1 VQGTNASSFGSVVAV
16 LGAEGRERRARLVV
30 AAWPWLLAAALLGP
44 ALLPGY
50 LLSYDM
56 VAVPQLALRPDFLGV
71 GSGLPRAVPSDAVV
85 AVLDQVV
92 PGMLLQKVVLLGSL
106 GLAGV
111 GAGRLAPRRFTVGRL
126 AATTLYVWN
135 PFVAERLVLGHWT
148 LLVGYAA
155 LPWLVD
161 LLRRPRADRRTSAGI
176 LLCLVAAATSPSG
189 GVTALVVVLAFGSAH
204 RRRVGWPLAWWAA
217 ANAPWVVA
225 GLLHASNAV
234 TDPVGAR
241 VFAAHAEGSLPA
253 PIAVLGLGG
262 VWNAE
267 VVPGSRLGVL
277 PWVSLAVVLVVCA
290 LGVTR
295 WRADVGRGTVV
306 ATAACAVLALVVAN
320 AGAVAPGT
328 VASLVTHVPGA
339 GLLRDGS
346 RYLGLLAVPEAW
358 LFGYGAV
365 RVAALLTDRTAR
377 SALATGLVLLPVAL
391 LPDAAWGVA
400 GSLRPAHFPASYA
413 AARTMLDGPRGGSGD
428 LLVLPFS
435 SYRAPSWNG
444 GRKVLDP
451 LGRYLTP
458 DYVAADDLL
467 VSGHLVRGEDPR
479 GPLVR
484 RALALATGAE
494 RARALAR
501 LGIGRVVTETDVPG
515 ARPAVAGRSR
525 TTGALRVTVLKGPVD
540 ERRTGT
546 AARLA
551 LTLAW
556 LGHVSAALLALLG
569 LAARRRRRGDGP
581 TPARRRSSDFDFRR
595 RRLW

>member
-1 VQGTNASSFGSVVAV
+1 VQGTNVPSFGSVVAV
-16 LGAEGRERRARLVV
+16 LGAEGRERRVRLVV
-30 AAWPWLLAAALLGP
+30 LAWPWLLAAALLGP

-50 LLSYDM
+50 VLSYDM

-92 PGMLLQKVVLLGSL
+92 PGMLLQKVVLLGTL

-111 GAGRLAPRRFTVGRL
+111 GAGRLAPRGSTVGRL

-135 PFVAERLVLGHWT
+135 PFVAERFVLGHWT

-161 LLRRPRADRRTSAGI
+161 LLRRPGADRRTSAGAV
-176 LLCLVAAATSPSG
+176 LCLVAAATSPSG
-189 GVTALVVVLAFGSAH
+189 GVAALVVVLAFGFGH
-204 RRRVGWPLAWWAA
+204 RRRLVWPLVWWVA
-217 ANAPWVVA
+217 ANAPWLVA

-241 VFAAHAEGSLPA
+241 VFAAHAEGSQPA
-253 PIAVLGLGG
+253 PLATLGLGG

-290 LGVTR
+290 LGVSR
-295 WRADVGRGTVV
+295 WRADVGRATVV
-306 ATAACAVLALVVAN
+306 ATAVCAVLALVVAN
-320 AGAVAPGT
+320 AGVVAPGT
-328 VASLVTHVPGA
+328 VAALVAHVPGA

-358 LFGYGAV
+358 LFAYGAA

-377 SALATGLVLLPVAL
+377 AAVATGLVLLPVAL
-391 LPDAAWGVA
+391 LPDAACGVA
-400 GSLRPAHFPASYA
+400 GSLRPTHFPASYP
-413 AARTMLDGPRGGSGD
+413 AARALLDGPGGGSGD

-458 DYVAADDLL
+458 DYVASDDLL
-467 VSGHLVRGEDPR
+467 VSGRLVRGEDPR
-479 GPLVR
+479 GPRVR
-484 RALALATGAE
+484 RALALASGPE

-501 LGIGRVVTETDVPG
+501 LGIGRVVAETDVAGTEP
-515 ARPAVAGRSR
+515 PVAGRSR
-525 TTGALRVTVLKGPVD
+525 TTGALRVTVLPGPVH

-546 AARLA
+546 GPRIVLA
-551 LTLAW
+551 LAW
-556 LGHVSAALLALLG
+556 LAYVVSALLALL
-569 LAARRRRRGDGP
+569 AA
-581 TPARRRSSDFDFRR
+581 TPGRRRSSDFALRR
-595 RRLW
+595 RRL